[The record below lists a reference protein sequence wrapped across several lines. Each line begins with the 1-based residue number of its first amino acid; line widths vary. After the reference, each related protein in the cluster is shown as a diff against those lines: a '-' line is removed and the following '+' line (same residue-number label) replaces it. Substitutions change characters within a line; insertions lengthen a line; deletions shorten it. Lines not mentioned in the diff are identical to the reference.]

1 MTGCRP
7 FPLRA
12 VRGDRLFHFN
22 YRYMNWDIIKTAVA
36 AFFGACI
43 ATLQPVHNAMLLLL
57 IFAACD
63 ILFGILAGLIAA
75 RERFSFKKFIL
86 AAGYLLVYLG
96 IVVMVY
102 AVGKYQDDT
111 QEALY
116 VVKVI
121 TYVFIYFYSSNI
133 LKNLHLLM
141 PDNPV
146 IRFLDYFIG
155 LQFTRKVAWLEEFL
169 KKEQQGVG
177 ADGTEDDAV
186 PEGVGAPSDEADRRE
201 ERG

>member
-1 MTGCRP
+1 
-7 FPLRA
+7 
-12 VRGDRLFHFN
+12 
-22 YRYMNWDIIKTAVA
+22 MNWDIIKTAVA

-111 QEALY
+111 QEA
-116 VVKVI
+116 VPPRMQPGRAEAGRRSGTPIPPV
-121 TYVFIYFYSSNI
+121 
-133 LKNLHLLM
+133 LL
-141 PDNPV
+141 PPV
-146 IRFLDYFIG
+146 PVPLPR
-155 LQFTRKVAWLEEFL
+155 AE
-169 KKEQQGVG
+169 
-177 ADGTEDDAV
+177 AV
-186 PEGVGAPSDEADRRE
+186 PAGNGVPVHAVHARQFAARHMRVRAGPAQQ
-201 ERG
+201 

>member
-102 AVGKYQDDT
+102 AVG
-111 QEALY
+111 
-116 VVKVI
+116 
-121 TYVFIYFYSSNI
+121 NI
-133 LKNLHLLM
+133 RT
-141 PDNPV
+141 
-146 IRFLDYFIG
+146 IR
-155 LQFTRKVAWLEEFL
+155 
-169 KKEQQGVG
+169 
-177 ADGTEDDAV
+177 
-186 PEGVGAPSDEADRRE
+186 RR
-201 ERG
+201 RSMW